1 VSDGVSAGAPAGHV
15 RLEAVVRGRV
25 QGVGFRMFAG
35 RAAAA
40 RGLVG
45 WVANASD
52 GSVECIA
59 EGPRAELEAFAR
71 DLATGPPGSS
81 VDRVESV
88 WSPATGTFDRFA
100 LRSGWHGGD

>member
-1 VSDGVSAGAPAGHV
+1 MSGPDPEADV
-15 RLEAVVRGRV
+15 RLEAVIRGRV

-45 WVANASD
+45 WVANAAD
-52 GSVECIA
+52 GSVECVA
-59 EGPRAELEAFAR
+59 EGARVDLEAFAR

-81 VDRVESV
+81 VDRIESV
-88 WSPATGTFDRFA
+88 WSPATGAFDRFA

>member
-1 VSDGVSAGAPAGHV
+1 MSPDVGERGGPV
-15 RLEAVVRGRV
+15 RLEAVIRGRV
-25 QGVGFRMFAG
+25 QGVGYRMFAG
-35 RAAAA
+35 RAAAE
-40 RGLVG
+40 RGIVG

-52 GSVECIA
+52 GSVQCVA
-59 EGPRAELEAFAR
+59 EGPRPDLEAFAR

>member
-1 VSDGVSAGAPAGHV
+1 MSPDPGERGGPV
-15 RLEAVVRGRV
+15 RLEAVIRGRV
-25 QGVGFRMFAG
+25 QGVGYRMFAG
-35 RAAAA
+35 RAAAE
-40 RGLVG
+40 RGIVG

-52 GSVECIA
+52 GSVQCVA
-59 EGPRAELEAFAR
+59 EGPRPDLEAFAR